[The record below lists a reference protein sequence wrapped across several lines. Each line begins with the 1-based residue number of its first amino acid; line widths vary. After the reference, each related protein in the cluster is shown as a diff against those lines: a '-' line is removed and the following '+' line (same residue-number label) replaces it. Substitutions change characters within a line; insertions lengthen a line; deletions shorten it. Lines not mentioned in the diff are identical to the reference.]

1 MRPSIEF
8 LYQTLRG
15 LNWNCE
21 GMCRYRPDIA
31 APDHP
36 ERSSVPALPPE
47 LLNDVLPA
55 TRAAILE
62 DLPEIMDIQ
71 DPGLREKVIAAWAL
85 SLRDSSFSRIR
96 DIPGEGA
103 PNHFVLRQG
112 TQEMHLRGVAHLAMG
127 IVDEFTRNFPH
138 APVDRDIVLAGAL
151 CHDIGKCWECDR
163 VNQERWRSRP
173 DKVGYPSMRHSV
185 YGAHICL
192 AAGLPE
198 AIAHIALGHS
208 MEGAHIALST
218 ECTIVRWA
226 DNSWWYSAAA
236 LGLCEPDTL
245 AAAGSMMSPRPAAA

>member
-1 MRPSIEF
+1 VPRLPAD
-8 LYQTLRG
+8 LLA
-15 LNWNCE
+15 
-21 GMCRYRPDIA
+21 DIA
-31 APDHP
+31 
-36 ERSSVPALPPE
+36 
-47 LLNDVLPA
+47 PA

-62 DLPEIMDIQ
+62 DLPEILDIR
-71 DPGLREKVIAAWAL
+71 DETLREQVIAAWAL
-85 SLRDSSFSRIR
+85 SLGESGFARIS

-103 PNHFVLRQG
+103 PNHFVLRSG
-112 TQEMHLRGVAHLAMG
+112 TQERHLRGVAHLAMG
-127 IVDEFTRNFPH
+127 VVDEFTTNFPE
-138 APVDRDIVLAGAL
+138 VEIDRDIVLAGAL
-151 CHDIGKCWECDR
+151 CHDIGKCWECDPA
-163 VNQERWRSRP
+163 NQARWRARP

-236 LGLCEPDTL
+236 LGLCVPGTL
-245 AAAGSMMSPRPAAA
+245 AAAGPTMSPRPAALA

>member
-1 MRPSIEF
+1 MPK
-8 LYQTLRG
+8 
-15 LNWNCE
+15 
-21 GMCRYRPDIA
+21 
-31 APDHP
+31 
-36 ERSSVPALPPE
+36 LPVE
-47 LLNDVLPA
+47 LLNDTSSD

-62 DLPEIMDIQ
+62 DLPEIMDIK
-71 DPGLREKVIAAWAL
+71 DAELRETVIAAWAL
-85 SLRDSSFSRIR
+85 SLRDCSFSRIR

-103 PNHFVLRQG
+103 PNHFVLRHG
-112 TQEMHLRGVAHLAMG
+112 TQDMHLRGVAHLAVG
-127 IVDEFTRNFPH
+127 VVDEFTRTFPDV
-138 APVDRDIVLAGAL
+138 AVDRDIVLAGAL
-151 CHDIGKCWECDR
+151 CHDIGKCWECDP
-163 VNQERWRSRP
+163 VNQARWRTRP

-236 LGLCEPDTL
+236 LGLCEPATL
-245 AAAGSMMSPRPAAA
+245 ASAGPMMSPRPASA

>member
-1 MRPSIEF
+1 VPKLPVEHLS
-8 LYQTLRG
+8 
-15 LNWNCE
+15 NV
-21 GMCRYRPDIA
+21 
-31 APDHP
+31 
-36 ERSSVPALPPE
+36 SSK
-47 LLNDVLPA
+47 

-62 DLPEIMDIQ
+62 DLPEIMDIKNE
-71 DPGLREKVIAAWAL
+71 GLRETVIAAWAL
-85 SLRDSSFSRIR
+85 SLRGSSFSRIR

-103 PNHFVLRQG
+103 PNHFVLRRG
-112 TQEMHLRGVAHLAMG
+112 TQEIHLRGVARLAMG
-127 IVDEFTRNFPH
+127 VVDEFTRNFPEV
-138 APVDRDIVLAGAL
+138 AVDGDIVLAGAL
-151 CHDIGKCWECDR
+151 CHDIGKCWECDP
-163 VNQERWRSRP
+163 VNQERWRARP

-236 LGLCEPDTL
+236 LGLCEPGTL
-245 AAAGSMMSPRPAAA
+245 AAAGPMMSPRPAAA